1 MHGRIAD
8 FVVKKPMV
16 SVTGL
21 ERMTVMSIVASRFS
35 VMSLLVSSLRVSRK
49 LRGEASKE
57 SCRKHQLAPESAICK
72 WATVLLWNLVL
83 LAVSFGARG
92 I

>member
-16 SVTGL
+16 GVTGL

-49 LRGEASKE
+49 LRGEAS
-57 SCRKHQLAPESAICK
+57 RVMP
-72 WATVLLWNLVL
+72 
-83 LAVSFGARG
+83 
-92 I
+92 